1 MVRMVVQ
8 GLQTSTKWYRIW
20 TYLNK
25 RIWQMRLVC
34 RFFSRVLEA
43 VLSQKLKKHIMGKVN
58 VLVVEDEA
66 DIQQLVSYNL
76 IRAGFHVTCAD
87 TGEEALECL
96 RTEEVDCVLLD
107 LMLPGISGLE
117 VCAAMRKVESNIRR
131 SIPIIMLTAKGEEED
146 VVAGLEC
153 GADDYITKPFSPKVL
168 IARIKAV
175 IKRSVTEQSETDE
188 SRKSIII
195 VDGLEIDKGRHEFKL
210 NGIEVQLT
218 TTEFSILSLLAAK
231 PGWVFTRQQIID
243 FARGYDFLITP
254 RAIDVQ
260 IFGLR
265 KKLNEYGKMV
275 ETVRGIGYRYKS
287 TQDNQA

>member
-1 MVRMVVQ
+1 
-8 GLQTSTKWYRIW
+8 
-20 TYLNK
+20 
-25 RIWQMRLVC
+25 
-34 RFFSRVLEA
+34 
-43 VLSQKLKKHIMGKVN
+43 
-58 VLVVEDEA
+58 
-66 DIQQLVSYNL
+66 
-76 IRAGFHVTCAD
+76 VTCAD
-87 TGEEALECL
+87 SGEEALERL
-96 RTEEVDCVLLD
+96 RTEQIDCVLLD
-107 LMLPGISGLE
+107 LNLPGISGLE
-117 VCAAMRKVESNIRR
+117 VCIAMRKVELNIDR

-175 IKRSVTEQSETDE
+175 IKRAFTDPNESDE
-188 SRKSIII
+188 SRKSIIV
-195 VDGLEIDKGRHEFKL
+195 VDGLEIDKGRHEVKL
-210 NGIEVQLT
+210 NGVEILLT

-275 ETVRGIGYRYKS
+275 ETVRGIGYRFRS
-287 TQDNQA
+287 TPEAEA